1 MRIVS
6 QSKTMSFNFDE
17 IMVRIQDSSIYACR
31 GSEVRDNLIG
41 SYESNDRAMEVFQ
54 DIHNQYCGMN
64 HMVFQNIDISDV
76 LLAEYRKNPKPL
88 LISTQ
93 HENQKVEILPS
104 VYLMPKE

>member
-1 MRIVS
+1 MLSV
-6 QSKTMSFNFDE
+6 NFDNV
-17 IMVRIQDSSIYACR
+17 ILWIQDGTIYEKS
-31 GSEVRDNLIG
+31 GTESKPIGNYDSE
-41 SYESNDRAMEVFQ
+41 DRAMEVFQ